1 MTAFAGYYVAPE
13 VWTAWMN
20 SHPKRHRSAFGS
32 SGAIDLIEESL
43 RERNIGA
50 YFGVQ
55 TVPVPP
61 SVSTQC
67 RPRFG
72 LVANVVMEEP
82 NYREGAFSIMIFRR
96 RHSRRAYIPPR
107 PDSKCDLTGRRILKR
122 YIGLDVSRW
131 RTLWFDEES
140 YEAPYDA
147 KFLKPKVRTERGDV
161 NHKSGNGTRDK
172 AETKTRSAAGSE
184 EEGEDQGGEEGKE
197 NKDAQV
203 EVGQIEGHKIQL

>member
-20 SHPKRHRSAFGS
+20 SHPKRRRSAFGS
-32 SGAIDLIEESL
+32 SAAIDLIEESL

-61 SVSTQC
+61 S
-67 RPRFG
+67 
-72 LVANVVMEEP
+72 EP

-107 PDSKCDLTGRRILKR
+107 PDSKCDLTGQRILKR

-140 YEAPYDA
+140 CEAPYDA
-147 KFLKPKVRTERGDV
+147 KFLKPKVLTERGDV

-184 EEGEDQGGEEGKE
+184 GEGEDQGGEEGKE

-203 EVGQIEGHKIQL
+203 EVGQIEGYKI

>member
-1 MTAFAGYYVAPE
+1 MVPSELAPHSTTIHRTMTAFAGYYVAPE

-20 SHPKRHRSAFGS
+20 SHPKRHRSAFGAS
-32 SGAIDLIEESL
+32 AATDLIEESL
-43 RERNIGA
+43 RERKIGA

-55 TVPVPP
+55 AVP
-61 SVSTQC
+61 
-67 RPRFG
+67 
-72 LVANVVMEEP
+72 
-82 NYREGAFSIMIFRR
+82 
-96 RHSRRAYIPPR
+96 IPPF
-107 PDSKCDLTGRRILKR
+107 R

-172 AETKTRSAAGSE
+172 AETKTRSATGSE

-197 NKDAQV
+197 TEGAQA
-203 EVGQIEGHKIQL
+203 EDGKAEDHETQL